1 LSAVLCWQG
10 LAVEAGREG
19 PGPGMWLAAAGRW
32 WPMRRAAAHY
42 GGCAGGGEH
51 GEQAG
56 ALAGAERVAPVT
68 GPSRNPVVNARVPAR
83 CSGPRWLSA
92 GERSG

>member
-1 LSAVLCWQG
+1 MSAVLCWPG
-10 LAVEAGREG
+10 LTVEAGREG

-32 WPMRRAAAHY
+32 WPMRRAAAHC

-56 ALAGAERVAPVT
+56 ALAGAER
-68 GPSRNPVVNARVPAR
+68 GSRR
-83 CSGPRWLSA
+83 
-92 GERSG
+92 

>member
-32 WPMRRAAAHY
+32 WPMRRAAAHC

-56 ALAGAERVAPVT
+56 ALAGAERGRAGDGAEQEP
-68 GPSRNPVVNARVPAR
+68 G
-83 CSGPRWLSA
+83 
-92 GERSG
+92 GERQGAGPL